1 MAWLY
6 LVLVL
11 APVVA
16 IGYIFWN
23 YQRKTALRN
32 AERADRLRALVGAGR
47 LDGAIE
53 LPETRP
59 TPAATPAPIAAAAA
73 VQASAPYALRE
84 RVLTPPQTLLYYL
97 LRTGLPEHVV
107 FAQVPLASVLEPD
120 ARLVGFARDE
130 QSRKLLEHVLDFVIA
145 DKSLRPLSAV
155 MLHDGTVRSAGAQ
168 SAQPAV
174 WLKAAGMKY
183 VELDSAAL
191 PRKEAIRALV
201 LSS

>member
-1 MAWLY
+1 MIWLY
-6 LVLVL
+6 LVLAL
-11 APVVA
+11 APVLA
-16 IGYIFWN
+16 IGYIVWN

-59 TPAATPAPIAAAAA
+59 TPVPGPTPTAAAAEP
-73 VQASAPYALRE
+73 SAPYALRE

-107 FAQVPLASVLEPD
+107 LAQVPLASVLEPD

-155 MLHDGTVRSAGAQ
+155 MLHDGTARSAGAR

>member
-1 MAWLY
+1 LVWLY

-11 APVVA
+11 APALA
-16 IGYIFWN
+16 IGYLVWN

-47 LDGAIE
+47 LDGATG
-53 LPETRP
+53 LPETTRP
-59 TPAATPAPIAAAAA
+59 TPATVLP
-73 VQASAPYALRE
+73 SAPYALRE

-120 ARLVGFARDE
+120 ARLVGFARNE
-130 QSRKLLEHVLDFVIA
+130 QSRKLLEYVLDFVIA

-155 MLHDGTVRSAGAQ
+155 VLRDGTVRSAGAETV
-168 SAQPAV
+168 QPAG
-174 WLKAAGMKY
+174 WLEAAGMKY

>member
-1 MAWLY
+1 MVWLY

-11 APVVA
+11 APVLA
-16 IGYIFWN
+16 IGYIVWN
-23 YQRKTALRN
+23 YQRKTASRN

-47 LDGAIE
+47 LDGATE
-53 LPETRP
+53 LPQTRP
-59 TPAATPAPIAAAAA
+59 PPAAA
-73 VQASAPYALRE
+73 VPGVPFALRK

-120 ARLVGFARDE
+120 ARLAGFARDE
-130 QSRKLLEHVLDFVIA
+130 QARKLLEHVLDFVIA

-155 MLHDGTVRSAGAQ
+155 VLRDGAGRSTNAE
-168 SAQPAV
+168 SVQPAG

-191 PRKEAIRALV
+191 PRKDAIRALV

>member
-1 MAWLY
+1 MVWLY

-11 APVVA
+11 APALA
-16 IGYIFWN
+16 IGYLVWN

-47 LDGAIE
+47 LDDAIE

-59 TPAATPAPIAAAAA
+59 TPTPTPTAAAAA

-120 ARLVGFARDE
+120 ARLAGFARDE
-130 QSRKLLEHVLDFVIA
+130 HSRKLLDYVLDFVIA
-145 DKSLRPLSAV
+145 DKSLRPISAV
-155 MLHDGTVRSAGAQ
+155 VLRDGTVRSAGAQ

-174 WLKAAGMKY
+174 WLRAAGMKY

>member
-1 MAWLY
+1 MVWLY

-11 APVVA
+11 APVLA
-16 IGYIFWN
+16 IGYIVWN

-47 LDGAIE
+47 LDRVTE
-53 LPETRP
+53 LPQTRP
-59 TPAATPAPIAAAAA
+59 PPATA
-73 VQASAPYALRE
+73 VPSAPFALRE

-120 ARLVGFARDE
+120 ARLAGFARDE
-130 QSRKLLEHVLDFVIA
+130 QARKLLEYVLDFVIA

-155 MLHDGTVRSAGAQ
+155 VLRDGTRRSTNAE
-168 SAQPAV
+168 SVQPAG

-191 PRKEAIRALV
+191 PRKDAIRALV

>member
-1 MAWLY
+1 MVWLY

-11 APVVA
+11 APVLG
-16 IGYIFWN
+16 IGYIVWN

-59 TPAATPAPIAAAAA
+59 TPAPTSTLTVAP
-73 VQASAPYALRE
+73 VQPSAPYALRE
-84 RVLTPPQTLLYYL
+84 RFLTAPQTLLYYL

-120 ARLVGFARDE
+120 ARLVGFAREE
-130 QSRKLLEHVLDFVIA
+130 QSRRLLEYVLDFVIA
-145 DKSLRPLSAV
+145 DKSLRPISAV
-155 MLHDGTVRSAGAQ
+155 VLRDGTVRSAGAQ

-174 WLKAAGMKY
+174 WLEAAGMKY

-191 PRKEAIRALV
+191 PRKEAIRAVV